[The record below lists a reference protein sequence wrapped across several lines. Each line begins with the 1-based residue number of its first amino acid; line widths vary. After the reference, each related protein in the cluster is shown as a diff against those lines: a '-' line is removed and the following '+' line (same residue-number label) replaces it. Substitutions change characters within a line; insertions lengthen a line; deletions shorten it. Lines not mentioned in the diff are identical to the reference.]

1 MTEPSRLLPPEP
13 WPQRTSRVLAWVAGA
28 VILFGCGGLITL
40 DVITRYFLR
49 RGVVESFEISGY
61 ALAAAVG
68 LGLAFTVTTK
78 ANVRVDILL
87 DLLPKPL
94 RVVCD
99 VLASLALALI
109 ALALAWFGW
118 QTVGQSLAMSAR
130 SVSTLQVPMALP
142 QGIWWV
148 GIFWFACMA
157 VLIPLQAMARLL
169 RRDGPGFE
177 RLVGSLRVTEE
188 ISQAGIEPATAELQR
203 R

>member
-1 MTEPSRLLPPEP
+1 MTQPSRLIPPER
-13 WPQRTSRVLAWVAGA
+13 WPQRTSRILAWVAGA

-40 DVITRYFLR
+40 DVITRYLLR

-87 DLLPKPL
+87 DLLPRRL
-94 RVVCD
+94 RVLCD
-99 VLASLALALI
+99 VLASLALALV

-118 QTVGQSLAMSAR
+118 QTVGQSLAMHAR
-130 SVSTLQVPMALP
+130 SVSTLQVPMAIP
-142 QGIWWV
+142 QGIWWI

-157 VLIPLQAMARLL
+157 VLIPLQAMGRLL
-169 RRDGPGFE
+169 RRDAPGFE
-177 RLVGSLRVTEE
+177 RLVGSLRVGDE
-188 ISQAGIEPATAELQR
+188 ISHAGIQPTPDLQR